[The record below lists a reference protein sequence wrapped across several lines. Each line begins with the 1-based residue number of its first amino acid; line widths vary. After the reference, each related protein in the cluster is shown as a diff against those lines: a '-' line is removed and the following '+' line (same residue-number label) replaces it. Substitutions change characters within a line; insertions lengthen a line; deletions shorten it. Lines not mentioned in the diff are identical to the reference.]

1 MSAPSMSTFQVTEE
15 STNYKRQ
22 MESMEGLVKEVP
34 FLKVE
39 IADLK
44 SQLETTERRAVDA
57 ERALQEV
64 GGQLS
69 E

>member
-1 MSAPSMSTFQVTEE
+1 MSAPSMITFQVTEE

-44 SQLETTERRAVDA
+44 SQLEIAERRAVDA